1 VETSL
6 TNSADPK
13 ADAIL
18 GQSEQRYRQQY
29 MGIPTPTYS
38 WRRVGDEFV
47 LEDFNDA
54 AEAYTGGRVREW
66 SGLCASVV
74 YADYPHVL
82 LDLMTC
88 ATEQRTVRRETPYR
102 QPGAEQERTLA
113 LTYVFIPVGMVMLQ
127 TEDVTEHKQAES
139 QRETLAA
146 EALRQ
151 QAGMFDLAP
160 VAIIALDLDRRV
172 TYWNRGAEALYGWS
186 ADEASGQITHD
197 LLLTCFPG
205 SQDVVVRTLLELG
218 AWEGELQQRRRDG
231 MRLIVSSRQ
240 AVQRDATGRPTA
252 ILEINTDITERS
264 RTAAALQ
271 DSETRLRAILDNTP
285 SIMFL
290 KDLDGRYLS
299 TNLAFERVLGPTPLE
314 ARGKTDMELFA
325 EPIAI
330 ALRRNDAEVVQSR
343 RPIQFEVA
351 HDDDGARTS
360 LVMKYPLLDARG
372 EPYAVGAMA
381 TDITEWKNL

>member
-1 VETSL
+1 
-6 TNSADPK
+6 
-13 ADAIL
+13 
-18 GQSEQRYRQQY
+18 
-29 MGIPTPTYS
+29 
-38 WRRVGDEFV
+38 
-47 LEDFNDA
+47 
-54 AEAYTGGRVREW
+54 
-66 SGLCASVV
+66 
-74 YADYPHVL
+74 
-82 LDLMTC
+82 
-88 ATEQRTVRRETPYR
+88 
-102 QPGAEQERTLA
+102 
-113 LTYVFIPVGMVMLQ
+113 
-127 TEDVTEHKQAES
+127 
-139 QRETLAA
+139 
-146 EALRQ
+146 
-151 QAGMFDLAP
+151 MFDLAP
-160 VAIIALDLDRRV
+160 IAIIALDLDRRV

-186 ADEASGQITHD
+186 GDEARGQVTHD
-197 LLLTCFPG
+197 LLLTSFPE
-205 SQDVVVRTLLELG
+205 SQDIVVRTLLELG